1 VRVTAR
7 PLEILERTVT
17 YVVGCLDS
25 GDLGTDQGPAPTG
38 GAVMAD
44 IVYVAV
50 TVAFFWLSWQ
60 LVKLCE
66 RL

>member
-1 VRVTAR
+1 
-7 PLEILERTVT
+7 
-17 YVVGCLDS
+17 
-25 GDLGTDQGPAPTG
+25 
-38 GAVMAD
+38 VMAD

-50 TVAFFWLSWQ
+50 TVGFFGLSCL

>member
-1 VRVTAR
+1 
-7 PLEILERTVT
+7 
-17 YVVGCLDS
+17 
-25 GDLGTDQGPAPTG
+25 
-38 GAVMAD
+38 MAD

-50 TVAFFWLSWQ
+50 TVGFFGLSCL